1 MFDNFLEVFVRL
13 AGVGCLELVE
23 VDIHAGVQ
31 SFDSTLV
38 IQLYEV

>member
-13 AGVGCLELVE
+13 AGVKCLELVE
-23 VDIHAGVQ
+23 VDIHVGVQ